1 MRRPLCT
8 LLASFVLVTSLLEAQ
23 ETKSQSSESRSA
35 PAGDNATVISLL
47 QQSYDIGQQLPVSA
61 RLMNLLPRQAELAER
76 LRPDLGR
83 EWANELLTL
92 SSQAK
97 GSLRTSTQNTA
108 IGMLI
113 RLDPDPGRVLAMLHS
128 LTFEEPVPKWATSP
142 PEMQFV
148 NQLFQLLVQH
158 DGASALPLLQQ
169 EAERLGAQ
177 GHYPYAAL
185 GYAAMQATL
194 KDWGNDNQRAIRV
207 LQTVLDPA
215 FARYSQ
221 SPHSYYDDFEF
232 GTMLQVLAGGL
243 PFDSVQP
250 ALRLLV
256 KNLLATDTSKYQFE
270 FEGYTSDGK
279 IIRTYNAI
287 DSTILFLGTLV
298 SRDPELVQQLQS
310 TRPELQTALE
320 YTKAGP
326 PRSASMGLPRSST
339 KPEQQTRKDAVSIS
353 FSDPEA
359 AIAKAQQLPEVE
371 RASTMLDIA
380 RNIAGDYP
388 ERAAE
393 LIAETQTGTG
403 PINDETSVN
412 LISAQAFV
420 AAAQNNKDR
429 LRELLQRGFES
440 ANRIILEQQRTGE
453 VHFFTGFG
461 PLVQVGVNNDPD
473 LTIPFIE
480 SLTPSY
486 VKAQLLLTAAWD
498 LSMGRRV
505 PLRFQQQRKVEKPAQ

>member
-8 LLASFVLVTSLLEAQ
+8 VLVSFLLFAKLLEAQ
-23 ETKSQSSESRSA
+23 ESKSQSSES
-35 PAGDNATVISLL
+35 GLDNTTAISLL
-47 QQSYDIGQQLPVSA
+47 QQSHDIGQQLPVPM
-61 RLMNLLPRQAELAER
+61 RLMNLLPRQAEMVSR

-97 GSLRTSTQNTA
+97 GSLRTSTQNAA

-113 RLDPDPGRVLAMLHS
+113 RFDRDSGRALALLHS
-128 LTFEEPVPKWATSP
+128 LNIEEPVPKWATSP
-142 PEMQFV
+142 PEMQLV
-148 NQLFQLLVQH
+148 HQLFQMVVQH
-158 DGASALPLLQQ
+158 DGPSALPLLQQ
-169 EAERLGAQ
+169 EAEHLGAQ

-194 KDWGNDNQRAIRV
+194 KDWGSDNQHAIRV
-207 LQTVLDPA
+207 LQSVFEPA

-221 SPHSYYDDFEF
+221 NPHSYYDDFDF
-232 GTMLQVLAGGL
+232 GRMLQVLAGAL

-270 FEGYTSDGK
+270 LDGYTSDGK
-279 IIRTYNAI
+279 IIKAHNAI
-287 DSTILFLGTLV
+287 DATILFLGTLV

-310 TRPELQTALE
+310 TRPELQTSLE
-320 YTKAGP
+320 YAKSGP
-326 PRSASMGLPRSST
+326 PRSMSLGSPRSSPT
-339 KPEQQTRKDAVSIS
+339 PEQQTRTDAVHLSTLN
-353 FSDPEA
+353 PEA
-359 AIAKAQQLPEVE
+359 AIAQAQQLPEDQ

-380 RNIAGDYP
+380 RNFSGDYP

-393 LIAETQTGTG
+393 LIAEIQAGNK

-420 AAAQNNKDR
+420 AAAQKKRDQ
-429 LRELLQRGFES
+429 LRELLQRGFEL
-440 ANRIILEQQRTGE
+440 ANRVILEQQRTGDI
-453 VHFFTGFG
+453 HFFTGLG
-461 PLVQVGVNNDPD
+461 PLVQVGVDNDPD
-473 LTIPFIE
+473 VTIPFIE
-480 SLTPSY
+480 SLSPSY
-486 VKAQLLLTAAWD
+486 VKAQLLLIAGSD
-498 LSMGRRV
+498 LSMGTRV
-505 PLRFQQQRKVEKPAQ
+505 PLRFHPQQKVEKPAQ

>member
-1 MRRPLCT
+1 MLRALCT
-8 LLASFVLVTSLLEAQ
+8 VLVSFVLVTNLSEAQ
-23 ETKSQSSESRSA
+23 DIKSQSSESRGV
-35 PAGDNATVISLL
+35 PPGDNAMAISLL
-47 QQSYDIGQQLPVSA
+47 QQSHDLAQQLPVQV
-61 RLMNLLPRQAELAER
+61 RLMNLLPRQAELASR
-76 LRPDLGR
+76 LRPDLGG
-83 EWANELLTL
+83 EWANELFTL

-113 RLDPDPGRVLAMLHS
+113 RLDPDPGRALAMLHS
-128 LTFEEPVPKWATSP
+128 LSFEDPVPKWATSP

-148 NQLFQLLVQH
+148 NQLFQIVVEH

-169 EAERLGAQ
+169 EAEHLGAQ

-185 GYAAMQATL
+185 GYAAMQATS

-232 GTMLQVLAGGL
+232 GRMLQVLAGGL
-243 PFDSVQP
+243 PFDSVRP

-279 IIRTYNAI
+279 IIRAHNAI
-287 DSTILFLGTLV
+287 DSTILFLETLV

-326 PRSASMGLPRSST
+326 PRSASMGPPRSST
-339 KPEQQTRKDAVSIS
+339 KFEQQTRKDAVSIS
-353 FSDPEA
+353 FSNPEA
-359 AIAKAQQLPEVE
+359 AIAKAQQLPEDE

-393 LIAETQTGTG
+393 LIAEIQTGTG

-412 LISAQAFV
+412 LISAEAFV
-420 AAAQNNKDR
+420 AAAESNKDR
-429 LRELLQRGFES
+429 LRELLQHGFES

-453 VHFFTGFG
+453 VHFFTGLG
-461 PLVQVGVNNDPD
+461 PLVQVGVDNDPD
-473 LTIPFIE
+473 LAIPFIE
-480 SLTPSY
+480 SLTPSF
-486 VKAQLLLTAAWD
+486 VKAQLLLTAASD
-498 LSMGRRV
+498 LSMGTRA
-505 PLRFQQQRKVEKPAQ
+505 PLRFQQKQKIEKPAQ